1 MEEVERS
8 AASVEEALEA
18 ALGELGISE
27 QEADVEIVQEPR
39 GGFLGRGTPA
49 IVRVRKVTDRAAS
62 AADIEE
68 QSEMARELLVGLLEL
83 MGLDADIEVNET
95 DGETY
100 VEVWGTDSDEDD
112 MGLLIGRHGRGLE
125 SLQEIVRAHIQRQTM
140 SRCFVHV
147 DVEDY
152 RKRRTDMISQRARQA
167 ARKVK
172 KTGRPETME
181 PMTPYERKI
190 VHDAVAD
197 LGGLETQ
204 SEGEEPRRR
213 VVIRRAG
220 PGRPAAREARPV
232 SRETRGRTA
241 ADDIA
246 P

>member
-1 MEEVERS
+1 
-8 AASVEEALEA
+8 
-18 ALGELGISE
+18 
-27 QEADVEIVQEPR
+27 
-39 GGFLGRGTPA
+39 
-49 IVRVRKVTDRAAS
+49 
-62 AADIEE
+62 
-68 QSEMARELLVGLLEL
+68 
-83 MGLDADIEVNET
+83 MGLDAEVEVNEA
-95 DGETY
+95 DGATY
-100 VEVWGTDSDEDD
+100 VEVWGVDSDED

-125 SLQEIVRAHIQRQTM
+125 SLQEIVRAHIQRQTL

-152 RKRRTDMISQRARQA
+152 RKRRADMVSQRARQA

-172 KTGRPETME
+172 KTGRPEALE
-181 PMTPYERKI
+181 PMTSYERKI
-190 VHDAVAD
+190 VHDAVAE

-220 PGRPAAREARPV
+220 PARETRPV

>member
-8 AASVEEALEA
+8 AASVEEAVEA
-18 ALGELGISE
+18 ALDELGISE
-27 QEADVEIVQEPR
+27 QEADIEIVQEPR

-49 IVRVRKVTDRAAS
+49 IVRVRKAADRGAS

-68 QSEMARELLVGLLEL
+68 QSEMARELLVGLLER
-83 MGLDADIEVNET
+83 MGLDAEVEVNEAE
-95 DGETY
+95 GATY
-100 VEVWGTDSDEDD
+100 VEIWGVDSDED

-125 SLQEIVRAHIQRQTM
+125 SLQEIVRAHIQRQTL

-152 RKRRTDMISQRARQA
+152 RKRRADMVSQRARQA
-167 ARKVK
+167 ARKVM
-172 KTGRPETME
+172 KTGRPEALE

-190 VHDAVAD
+190 VHDAVAE

-204 SEGEEPRRR
+204 SEGEDPRRR

-220 PGRPAAREARPV
+220 PARQTRAV

-241 ADDIA
+241 ADDL

>member
-8 AASVEEALEA
+8 AASVEEAIEA
-18 ALGELGISE
+18 ALDELGISE
-27 QEADVEIVQEPR
+27 QEADIEIVQEPR

-49 IVRVRKVTDRAAS
+49 IVKVRKVADRHAS
-62 AADIEE
+62 AAAIEE
-68 QSEMARELLVGLLEL
+68 QSEMARELLVGLLER
-83 MGLDADIEVNET
+83 MGLDADVEVNET
-95 DGETY
+95 NGETY
-100 VEVWGTDSDEDD
+100 VEVWGVDSDED

-125 SLQEIVRAHIQRQTM
+125 SLQEIVRAHIQRQTL

-152 RKRRTDMISQRARQA
+152 RKRRADMVSQRARQA

-172 KTGRPETME
+172 KTGRPEALE

-190 VHDAVAD
+190 VHDSVAE

-220 PGRPAAREARPV
+220 PARQTHGV

-241 ADDIA
+241 ADDLA

>member
-8 AASVEEALEA
+8 AASVEEAIEA
-18 ALGELGISE
+18 ALDELGISE
-27 QEADVEIVQEPR
+27 QEADIEIVQEPR

-49 IVRVRKVTDRAAS
+49 IVKVRKVADRHAS
-62 AADIEE
+62 AAAIEE
-68 QSEMARELLVGLLEL
+68 QSEMARELLVGLLER
-83 MGLDADIEVNET
+83 MGLDADVEVNET
-95 DGETY
+95 NGATY
-100 VEVWGTDSDEDD
+100 VEVWGVDSDED

-125 SLQEIVRAHIQRQTM
+125 SLQEIVRAHIQRQTL

-152 RKRRTDMISQRARQA
+152 RKRRADMVSQRARQA

-172 KTGRPETME
+172 KTGRPEALE

-190 VHDAVAD
+190 VHDSVAE

-220 PGRPAAREARPV
+220 TAGTARQARGV

-241 ADDIA
+241 ADDLA

>member
-1 MEEVERS
+1 MREIEKS
-8 AASVEEALEA
+8 AGSVEEAVEA
-18 ALGELGISE
+18 ALDELGISE
-27 QEADVEIVQEPR
+27 QEADIEIVQEPR

-49 IVRVRKVTDRAAS
+49 IVRVRKAADRGAS

-68 QSEMARELLVGLLEL
+68 QSEMARELLVGLLER
-83 MGLDADIEVNET
+83 MGLDAEVEVNET
-95 DGETY
+95 DGATY
-100 VEVWGTDSDEDD
+100 VEVWGVDSDED

-125 SLQEIVRAHIQRQTM
+125 SLQEIVRAHIQRQTL

-152 RKRRTDMISQRARQA
+152 RKRRADMVSQRARQA

-172 KTGRPETME
+172 KTGRPEALE
-181 PMTPYERKI
+181 PMTSYERKI
-190 VHDAVAD
+190 VHDAVAE

-213 VVIRRAG
+213 VVIRRGGTA
-220 PGRPAAREARPV
+220 PQARPV

>member
-8 AASVEEALEA
+8 AGSVEEAIEA
-18 ALGELGISE
+18 ALDELGISE
-27 QEADVEIVQEPR
+27 QEADIEIVQEPR

-49 IVRVRKVTDRAAS
+49 TVRVRKRSTAGEAS
-62 AADIEE
+62 QADIEE
-68 QSEMARELLVGLLEL
+68 QSEMARELLSGLLEK
-83 MGLDADIEVNET
+83 MGLDAEIEINET
-95 DGETY
+95 DGSTY
-100 VEVWGTDSDEDD
+100 VDVWGANPDDED

-125 SLQEIVRAHIQRQTM
+125 SLQEIVRAHVQRQTLT
-140 SRCFVHV
+140 RCFVHV

-152 RKRRTDMISQRARQA
+152 RKRRTEVVSQRARQI

-172 KTGRPETME
+172 RTGRPETLE
-181 PMTPYERKI
+181 PMNPYERKI
-190 VHDAVAD
+190 VHDTVAE
-197 LGGLETQ
+197 LGGLESE

-220 PGRPAAREARPV
+220 PSRRPQTV

-241 ADDIA
+241 ADDLV

>member
-8 AASVEEALEA
+8 AGSVEEAIEA
-18 ALGELGISE
+18 ALDELGISE
-27 QEADVEIVQEPR
+27 QEADIEIVQEPR

-49 IVRVRKVTDRAAS
+49 IVRVRKVADRGGS

-68 QSEMARELLVGLLEL
+68 QSEMARELLVGLLER
-83 MGLDADIEVNET
+83 MGLDADVEVNET
-95 DGETY
+95 DGSTY
-100 VEVWGTDSDEDD
+100 VEVWGVVDSDED

-125 SLQEIVRAHIQRQTM
+125 ALQEIVRAHIQRQTM

-152 RKRRTDMISQRARQA
+152 RKRRADMVSQRARQA

-172 KTGRPETME
+172 KSGRPEALE

-190 VHDAVAD
+190 VHDAVAE

-220 PGRPAAREARPV
+220 PEARQSRPV

-241 ADDIA
+241 ADDIS

>member
-8 AASVEEALEA
+8 AGSVEEAVEA
-18 ALGELGISE
+18 ALDELGISE
-27 QEADVEIVQEPR
+27 QEADIEIVQEPR

-49 IVRVRKVTDRAAS
+49 IVRVRKAADRGAS

-68 QSEMARELLVGLLEL
+68 QSEMARELLVGLLER
-83 MGLDADIEVNET
+83 MGLDAEVEVNET
-95 DGETY
+95 DGATY
-100 VEVWGTDSDEDD
+100 VEVWGVDSDED

-125 SLQEIVRAHIQRQTM
+125 SLQEIVRAHIQRQTL
-140 SRCFVHV
+140 SRCFIHV

-152 RKRRTDMISQRARQA
+152 RKRRADMVSQRAGQA

-172 KTGRPETME
+172 KTGRPEALE

-190 VHDAVAD
+190 VHDAVAEI
-197 LGGLETQ
+197 GGLETQ

-220 PGRPAAREARPV
+220 PTRQARPV

>member
-8 AASVEEALEA
+8 AGSVEEAIEA
-18 ALGELGISE
+18 ALDELGISE
-27 QEADVEIVQEPR
+27 QEADIEIVQEPR

-49 IVRVRKVTDRAAS
+49 IVRVRKAADRGAS

-68 QSEMARELLVGLLEL
+68 QSEMARELLVGLLER
-83 MGLDADIEVNET
+83 MGLDAEVEVNET
-95 DGETY
+95 DGATY
-100 VEVWGTDSDEDD
+100 VEVWGVDSDED

-125 SLQEIVRAHIQRQTM
+125 SLQEIVRAHIQRQTL

-152 RKRRTDMISQRARQA
+152 RKRRTDMVSQRARQA

-172 KTGRPETME
+172 KTGRPEALE

-190 VHDAVAD
+190 VHDAVAE

-220 PGRPAAREARPV
+220 PARQTRPV

>member
-8 AASVEEALEA
+8 AGSVEEAIEA
-18 ALGELGISE
+18 ALDELGISE
-27 QEADVEIVQEPR
+27 QEADIQIVQEPR

-49 IVRVRKVTDRAAS
+49 IVRVRKAADRGAT

-68 QSEMARELLVGLLEL
+68 QSEMARELLIGLLER
-83 MGLDADIEVNET
+83 MGLDAEVEVNEA
-95 DGETY
+95 DGATY
-100 VEVWGTDSDEDD
+100 VEVWGVDSDED

-125 SLQEIVRAHIQRQTM
+125 SPQEIVRAHIQRQTL

-152 RKRRTDMISQRARQA
+152 RKRRADMVSQRARQA

-172 KTGRPETME
+172 KTGRPEALE

-190 VHDAVAD
+190 VHDAVAE

-213 VVIRRAG
+213 VVIRRGGSA
-220 PGRPAAREARPV
+220 PRQARAV

>member
-8 AASVEEALEA
+8 AASVEEAIEA
-18 ALGELGISE
+18 ALDELGISE
-27 QEADVEIVQEPR
+27 QEADIEIVQEPR

-49 IVRVRKVTDRAAS
+49 VVRVRKVADRGAS

-68 QSEMARELLVGLLEL
+68 QSEMARELLVGLLER
-83 MGLDADIEVNET
+83 MGLDAEVEVNET
-95 DGETY
+95 DGATY
-100 VEVWGTDSDEDD
+100 VEVWGADSDED

-152 RKRRTDMISQRARQA
+152 RKRRADVVSQRARQA

-172 KTGRPETME
+172 KTGRPEALE
-181 PMTPYERKI
+181 PMTAYERKI
-190 VHDAVAD
+190 VHDAVAELD
-197 LGGLETQ
+197 GLETQ

-213 VVIRRAG
+213 VVSRRAG
-220 PGRPAAREARPV
+220 ASAPPPRGV

-241 ADDIA
+241 ADDIS

>member
-8 AASVEEALEA
+8 AGSVEEAVEA
-18 ALGELGISE
+18 ALDELGVSE
-27 QEADVEIVQEPR
+27 QEADIEIVQEPR

-49 IVRVRKVTDRAAS
+49 IVRVRK
-62 AADIEE
+62 AADRGATAAEIEE
-68 QSEMARELLVGLLEL
+68 QSEMARELLVGLLER
-83 MGLDADIEVNET
+83 MGLDAEVEVNET
-95 DGETY
+95 DGATY
-100 VEVWGTDSDEDD
+100 VEVWGVDSDED

-125 SLQEIVRAHIQRQTM
+125 SLQELVRAHIQRQTL
-140 SRCFVHV
+140 SRFFVHV

-152 RKRRTDMISQRARQA
+152 RKRRADMVSQRARQA

-172 KTGRPETME
+172 KTGRPEALE

-190 VHDAVAD
+190 VHDAVAE

-213 VVIRRAG
+213 VVIRRTG
-220 PGRPAAREARPV
+220 PAPQQARGV

>member
-8 AASVEEALEA
+8 AASVEEAIEA
-18 ALGELGISE
+18 ALDELGVSE
-27 QEADVEIVQEPR
+27 QEADIEIVQEPR

-49 IVRVRKVTDRAAS
+49 IVRVRKAADRGAT

-68 QSEMARELLVGLLEL
+68 QSEMARELLVGLLER
-83 MGLDADIEVNET
+83 MGLDAEVEVNET
-95 DGETY
+95 DGATY
-100 VEVWGTDSDEDD
+100 VEVWGADSDED

-125 SLQEIVRAHIQRQTM
+125 SLQEIVRAHIQRQTL

-152 RKRRTDMISQRARQA
+152 RKRRADMVSQRARQA

-172 KTGRPETME
+172 KTGRPEALE

-190 VHDAVAD
+190 VHDAVAE
-197 LGGLETQ
+197 LEGLETQ

-213 VVIRRAG
+213 VVIRRGG
-220 PGRPAAREARPV
+220 PARQPRPV

>member
-8 AASVEEALEA
+8 AASVEEAIEA
-18 ALGELGISE
+18 ALDELQISE
-27 QEADVEIVQEPR
+27 QEADIEILQEPR

-49 IVRVRKVTDRAAS
+49 TVRVRKATGRPVS
-62 AADIEE
+62 AAAIEE
-68 QSEMARELLVGLLEL
+68 QTEMARELLTGLLER
-83 MGLDADIEVNET
+83 MGLSADIEINET
-95 DGETY
+95 EGVTY
-100 VEVWGTDSDEDD
+100 VEVWSTDSDED

-125 SLQEIVRAHIQRQTM
+125 SLQEIVRANIQRQTL

-152 RKRRTDMISQRARQA
+152 RKRRAEMVSQRARQA
-167 ARKVK
+167 GRKVK
-172 KTGRPETME
+172 RTGRPEMLE

-190 VHDAVAD
+190 VHDTIAE

-220 PGRPAAREARPV
+220 QTRPPRGV

-241 ADDIA
+241 ADHVA

>member
-8 AASVEEALEA
+8 AASVEEAIEA
-18 ALGELGISE
+18 ALDELGISE
-27 QEADVEIVQEPR
+27 QEADIEIVQEPR

-49 IVRVRKVTDRAAS
+49 IVRVRKAADRGAS

-68 QSEMARELLVGLLEL
+68 QSEMARELLVGLLER
-83 MGLDADIEVNET
+83 MGLDAEVEVNET
-95 DGETY
+95 DGATY
-100 VEVWGTDSDEDD
+100 VEVWGVDSDED

-125 SLQEIVRAHIQRQTM
+125 SLQEIVRAHIQRQTL

-152 RKRRTDMISQRARQA
+152 RKRRADMVSQRARQA

-172 KTGRPETME
+172 KTGRPEALE

-190 VHDAVAD
+190 VHDAVAE

-220 PGRPAAREARPV
+220 PVRQPRPV